1 MGRWEGGRRL
11 ANFKGP
17 PGLRR
22 GERSLIC
29 SHLFSLSRRWKSD
42 PYLRLPRAR
51 RAPPGPPL
59 PSPGAWPTPG
69 QARGGGGRTLHAG
82 RAARCPC
89 GRAHQPGVLSWP
101 LLTYLLPGAKTW
113 GLVGGGGALTATTAV
128 GSQPFPA
135 ICRILFSPTLNLFSS
150 AAQPVSYFLPHSEAR
165 APQTLP
171 SDFPG
176 DEIRSKRGSL
186 H

>member
-1 MGRWEGGRRL
+1 MGLGRWEGGRRL

-82 RAARCPC
+82 RARSVPVWESPSAWRTKLASPHLPAPRSEDLGLGGRRGCAHSHHSC
-89 GRAHQPGVLSWP
+89 GEPTFPRYLPDLVFPNTQFIFLS
-101 LLTYLLPGAKTW
+101 GA
-113 GLVGGGGALTATTAV
+113 A
-128 GSQPFPA
+128 SF
-135 ICRILFSPTLNLFSS
+135 LFSAAFRGQGSS
-150 AAQPVSYFLPHSEAR
+150 DS
-165 APQTLP
+165 PQ
-171 SDFPG
+171 
-176 DEIRSKRGSL
+176 
-186 H
+186 